1 MEFNRKN
8 TIIGFLKVHED
19 QKFTSYGIT
28 EWLIENHIDEA
39 RLKKKKIR
47 RL

>member
-8 TIIGFLKVHED
+8 TIIGFLKAHED
-19 QKFTSYGIT
+19 QKFTSYVIA
-28 EWLIENHIDEA
+28 EWFVENHIDEA